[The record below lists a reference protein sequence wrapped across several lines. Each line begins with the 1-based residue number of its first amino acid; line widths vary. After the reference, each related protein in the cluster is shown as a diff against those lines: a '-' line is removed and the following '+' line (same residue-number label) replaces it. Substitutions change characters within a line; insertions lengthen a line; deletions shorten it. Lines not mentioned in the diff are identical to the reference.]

1 MTYSNRLFAL
11 SLSCLAIASV
21 ATAQD
26 MAVSTVGAQGSTA
39 GTVTLS
45 AAPLHAMGPAAI
57 SLVAFE
63 LAGAEGNWTLPPAND
78 GGKSG
83 DAVAGDGVWSL
94 AADLPGIAPG
104 RYALTVYV
112 VDSGG
117 AEFISAPFDVT
128 LN

>member
-1 MTYSNRLFAL
+1 MEYFTRLFAV
-11 SLSCLAIASV
+11 SLSCLAIASA

-26 MAVSTVGAQGSTA
+26 MAVSTVDAQGSTTA
-39 GTVTLS
+39 SITLS
-45 AAPLHAMGPAAI
+45 AAPLHAMGPGAI

-63 LAGAEGNWTLPPAND
+63 LAGTAGNWSLPPAND
-78 GGKSG
+78 GGQNG

-94 AADLPGIAPG
+94 AADLPGIMPG
-104 RYALTVYV
+104 SYAVTVYV